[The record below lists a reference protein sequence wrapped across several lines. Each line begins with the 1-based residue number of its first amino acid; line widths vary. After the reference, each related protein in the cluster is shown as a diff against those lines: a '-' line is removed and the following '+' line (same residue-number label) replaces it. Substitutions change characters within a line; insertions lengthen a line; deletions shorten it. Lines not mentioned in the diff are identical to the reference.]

1 MDEITVEFF
10 CLYDR
15 NLLHLLCWC
24 MTFSLTMFTMHAI
37 VYSYKVIRFIV
48 EKYEH
53 DAKFKAKDNFT
64 ALLSILLQSL
74 LYTSSF
80 VRCTM

>member
-1 MDEITVEFF
+1 
-10 CLYDR
+10 
-15 NLLHLLCWC
+15 
-24 MTFSLTMFTMHAI
+24 MHAI